1 MKLFNWWIFFIFN
14 LQDAKYENWET
25 FRTCK
30 IGVQYLSIL
39 STERVKTTLQVI
51 LSAVSLEYIYI
62 YIYIS
67 FFIDEFGFEWSNIRF
82 LCADG
87 GQIGVSLNWHSVGIV
102 TWNTTLWPLALP
114 LTPNILHSD
123 LDLPNW
129 VMWQRFS
136 TISTTPSEGWTSS
149 NSSQRLLRGGTS
161 DYQFNLMNLKD

>member
-1 MKLFNWWIFFIFN
+1 MQFVFFRKTEKLLELAKLEFNIFH
-14 LQDAKYENWET
+14 
-25 FRTCK
+25 
-30 IGVQYLSIL
+30 SIQQREL
-39 STERVKTTLQVI
+39 KH
-51 LSAVSLEYIYI
+51 VSRLWFMLCHCYIYI
-62 YIYIS
+62 YI
-67 FFIDEFGFEWSNIRF
+67 FFKDEFGFEWSNIRF

-102 TWNTTLWPLALP
+102 AWNTTLWPLALP

-149 NSSQRLLRGGTS
+149 KSLQRKLKGGTEIS
-161 DYQFNLMNLKD
+161 IQFNKL

>member
-1 MKLFNWWIFFIFN
+1 M
-14 LQDAKYENWET
+14 
-25 FRTCK
+25 
-30 IGVQYLSIL
+30 
-39 STERVKTTLQVI
+39 
-51 LSAVSLEYIYI
+51 
-62 YIYIS
+62 
-67 FFIDEFGFEWSNIRF
+67 
-82 LCADG
+82 CADG
-87 GQIGVSLNWHSVGIV
+87 GKIGVSLNCHSVGIV